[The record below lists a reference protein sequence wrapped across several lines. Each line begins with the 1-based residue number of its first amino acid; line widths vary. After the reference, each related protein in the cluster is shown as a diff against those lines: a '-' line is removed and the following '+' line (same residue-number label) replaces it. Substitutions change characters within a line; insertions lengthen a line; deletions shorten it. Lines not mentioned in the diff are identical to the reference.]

1 MKFRLFLMIT
11 FLIIG
16 KAFSSCGSENCPL
29 YHFNYNSHGGL
40 HLRLYSEYINQD
52 KIYVGS
58 TLSSV
63 GALPEEH
70 DEVSTLNLITAFQ
83 LQYGLSDRL
92 DIGFTLPFIH
102 REHSH
107 IHHEDEQAQLEN
119 WNFSGMGDVLITGNY
134 SLIAPSMQKEIYLGL
149 SAGIKLPTGVTSA
162 VNAEGELAEV
172 TLQPGTGSL
181 DELFGVNF
189 RYPLFATKTA
199 YGDEYSTIPLI
210 LGLNYKI
217 AGKGT
222 DDYKFGNTLLLTAGT
237 DYQFMNEA
245 SITLQFNVRT
255 QDFADVGTTGEPR
268 ENTGGTWIYL
278 SPGLNL
284 NLLDNLSF
292 FGIVQLPVYIN
303 VNGLQQASSFNAQ
316 FGISANT
323 SLL

>member
-1 MKFRLFLMIT
+1 MKFKLFPLVM

-16 KAFSSCGSENCPL
+16 KTFASCGSENCPL
-29 YHFNYNSHGGL
+29 YHFQYNLQGGL
-40 HLRLYSEYINQD
+40 HLRLYGEYINQD
-52 KIYVGS
+52 KIYAGS
-58 TLSSV
+58 TLSSI

-107 IHHEDEQAQLEN
+107 IHHEDGQARLEN

-134 SLIAPSMQKEIYLGL
+134 TLITPSMEKEIYLGL
-149 SAGIKLPTGVTSA
+149 SAGIKLPTGVTNA
-162 VNAEGELAEV
+162 VNAGGELAEV

-181 DELFGVNF
+181 DELLGVNF
-189 RYPLFATKTA
+189 RYPLFTIQTTDAE
-199 YGDEYSTIPLI
+199 EYSTIPLI

-237 DYQFMNEA
+237 DYQFTDKT
-245 SITLQFNVRT
+245 SITMQFNVRT
-255 QDFADVGTTGEPR
+255 QGYADVGGTGEPR
-268 ENTGGTWIYL
+268 ENTGGTWLYL

-292 FGIVQLPVYIN
+292 FGIVQFPVYIN
-303 VNGLQQASSFNAQ
+303 VHGLQQASAFNAQ

-323 SLL
+323 SFL